1 MGKKLFSASLLLSV
15 AMFWGI
21 AFAGPNVKPG
31 KWEIT
36 TKTEMTGM
44 PMTIP
49 PVTHTQCLKEGNLV
63 PQSEE
68 ANQECKVSDVK
79 VSGDTVSWKLVCSGK
94 NGRMEGTGKTTY
106 SGETMEGEMR
116 MVIQGAGV
124 EVKNKISGKRIGEC
138 D

>member
-1 MGKKLFSASLLLSV
+1 MGKKMLSMSLLLSI
-15 AMFWGI
+15 AMLCGV

-36 TKTEMTGM
+36 TTTEMTGM
-44 PMTIP
+44 PMRIP
-49 PVTHTQCLKEGNLV
+49 PVTHTQCLKEGDFV
-63 PQSEE
+63 PQTEG

-94 NGRMEGTGKTTY
+94 SGHMEGTGKTTY
-106 SGETMEGEMR
+106 SGDTMEGEMR

-124 EVKNKISGKRIGEC
+124 EVNNKISGKRIGTC